1 MKLEIT
7 KELERRLKI
16 IKNCKVSDYLLSK
29 PETLTINFL
38 GVSKE
43 DITQISFID
52 EARLN
57 RYGHGKRWYSKIRYR
72 ASPGKVIRKISSDRF
87 SDAEIESFSN
97 KYTSFSK
104 DKINIKIVYGKDIAF
119 WYHGVNYA
127 RSSYSLGASCMR
139 HTNCQKFFGIYTEN
153 PDHVGMAII
162 LNQDN
167 KLTAR
172 CLIWYPNTKKDKKTV
187 FFDRIY
193 AISEDL
199 EKAMFASLEQK
210 GYIPISSKNINKPA
224 DVGYISIDLPNT
236 EFDYYPY
243 VDTLSFLTDSGLNNQ
258 GGIEL
263 SSTDGGGEERC
274 DGCGETD
281 VELHSVITG
290 GHYCEDC
297 CVYSRHHR
305 GYIPNDDAVW
315 CEYTDD
321 SYFSDDMITLYNG
334 DECFLGYTFLLE
346 SVEGEYFIK
355 GDDNF
360 VQPEET
366 NEWYYIGSRQIIKQ
380 EEKYYLNE
388 SCVE

>member
-7 KELERRLKI
+7 KELERRLKA

-29 PETLTINFL
+29 PEKLTINFL

-43 DITQISFID
+43 DVTQISFID

-57 RYGHGKRWYSKIRYR
+57 RYGHGKRWYSKIRYS

-119 WYHGVNYA
+119 WYHGINYA
-127 RSSYSLGASCMR
+127 KHSYSLGASCMR

-153 PDHVGMAII
+153 PDHVGMAIT
-162 LNQDN
+162 LNNDN
-167 KLTAR
+167 KLTSR

-187 FFDRIY
+187 YFDRIY

-210 GYIPISSKNINKPA
+210 GYIPISCKNINKPA
-224 DVGYISIDLPNT
+224 DVGYISVDLPNT

-258 GGIEL
+258 DGIEL
-263 SSTDGGGEERC
+263 CSTDGGGEERC
-274 DGCGETD
+274 DGCGTN
-281 VELHSVITG
+281 VELSHVITG

-297 CVYSRHHR
+297 CTYSRYHS
-305 GYIPNDDAVW
+305 GYILNDDAVW

-334 DECFLGYTFLLE
+334 DECFSEYTFLLQ

>member
-1 MKLEIT
+1 
-7 KELERRLKI
+7 
-16 IKNCKVSDYLLSK
+16 
-29 PETLTINFL
+29 
-38 GVSKE
+38 
-43 DITQISFID
+43 
-52 EARLN
+52 
-57 RYGHGKRWYSKIRYR
+57 
-72 ASPGKVIRKISSDRF
+72 
-87 SDAEIESFSN
+87 
-97 KYTSFSK
+97 
-104 DKINIKIVYGKDIAF
+104 
-119 WYHGVNYA
+119 
-127 RSSYSLGASCMR
+127 MR